1 MQRQLP
7 YLQRLASRHVLVTIF
22 FENTELDDFIHSRA
36 EDMQTV
42 YQKIIAEKLV
52 FEKKLIVKELNRH
65 GIHTIL
71 TAPENLTV
79 NTINK
84 YLELKARGMI

>member
-1 MQRQLP
+1 MP
-7 YLQRLASRHVLVTIF
+7 YLKRMAKSHLLVVIF
-22 FENTELDDFIHSRA
+22 FENTRV
-36 EDMQTV
+36 EDLLENVPEKTREI
-42 YQKIIAEKLV
+42 YDKAIAEKLV
-52 FEKKLIVKELNRH
+52 FEKHQIVRELRQH

-84 YLELKARGMI
+84 YLELKSRGLI